1 MKTPEE
7 VSEEVGKSEGEVG
20 KSEGEMGRRA
30 VLGMTAVLSAV
41 VARVVAV
48 LGKDDHFYTVIL
60 DTSTDSP
67 LNNKTTQHAVDS

>member
-7 VSEEVGKSEGEVG
+7 VSEEVGKSEGELEVG

-48 LGKDDHFYTVIL
+48 LGKD
-60 DTSTDSP
+60 
-67 LNNKTTQHAVDS
+67 A